1 MELGYKASRTLFNE
15 ADFGKWKFCKEE
27 DIRAI
32 VGKNV
37 SDMKISVMADVGR
50 CDFQN
55 GLSAKER
62 ERH

>member
-1 MELGYKASRTLFNE
+1 MEFGYKSSRTLFNE

-32 VGKNV
+32 VGENV

-50 CDFQN
+50 CDF
-55 GLSAKER
+55 
-62 ERH
+62 